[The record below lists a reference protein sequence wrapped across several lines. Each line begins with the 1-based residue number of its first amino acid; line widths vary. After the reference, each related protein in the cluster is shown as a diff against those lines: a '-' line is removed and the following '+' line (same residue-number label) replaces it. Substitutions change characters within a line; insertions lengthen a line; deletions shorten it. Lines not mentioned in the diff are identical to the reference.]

1 MVRSNS
7 KFVKKNSPYMITQ
20 TLEIPENIELI
31 IEPGVEI
38 RSSIQTVFLING
50 ILTVNGTL
58 QERVIFTGNPGV
70 YFSTNDAPRLGSNV
84 DINYAVFTGA
94 NYLLYRSGNTP
105 FSVRNSEI
113 VNIKNQ
119 TYIWYPTGSMT
130 IEKNIFRN
138 SGGITLGFDGR
149 TSSKNPAKSIAI
161 RNNLFVG
168 KPTNGYWVEC
178 WVSYGDTLKVY
189 GNTFYG
195 GPYNAVQVKP
205 GYDSAFLDASSNFWG
220 TTNSQEIA
228 AMVLDSSDSIQY
240 KSAISTANALSSAD
254 PNTPAISTALV
265 AERYLGSA
273 IGTLGDELK
282 KKIEDSNRE
291 VLELQNKIKLS
302 EEAAKKQEEA
312 EAQKQSEAEA
322 KKQESAAKKQEA
334 ADKKQEAATK
344 KSEQEKIVE
353 NDLEL
358 DGEGEDPTG
367 DVAVSYQSSTKKYL
381 ISISS
386 NLGEENLVL
395 RATKKGTKTL
405 QYKVST
411 NGEGNAKFSTKN
423 ILKGFTM
430 TLLFNG
436 ERLDSFRIK

>member
-1 MVRSNS
+1 
-7 KFVKKNSPYMITQ
+7 MITQ

-58 QERVIFTGNPGV
+58 QERVIFTGNPEV

-189 GNTFYG
+189 GNTFHG

-312 EAQKQSEAEA
+312 EA

-334 ADKKQEAATK
+334 AEKKQEAATK
-344 KSEQEKIVE
+344 KAEQEKIVE

-395 RATKKGTKTL
+395 RATKKGAKTL

-411 NGEGNAKFSTKN
+411 NAEGNAKFSTKN

-430 TLLFNG
+430 ILLFNG